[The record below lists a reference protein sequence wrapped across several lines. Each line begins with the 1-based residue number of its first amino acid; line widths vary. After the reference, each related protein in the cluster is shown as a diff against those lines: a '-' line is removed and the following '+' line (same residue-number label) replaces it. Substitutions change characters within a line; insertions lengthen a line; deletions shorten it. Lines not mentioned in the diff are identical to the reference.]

1 MLDFETDFED
11 YVESDFEYDA
21 EAWDEALP
29 RGKFPSRPGVKLP
42 PRGNVI
48 PRRVGPGYASKADLD
63 AVAKRLDDKVHA
75 NGTAIKTLET
85 RSRGVEREVGTI
97 ANALKKEI
105 ALRKKENAELKSR
118 ADQAAQIAMILPLL
132 GGGTDSFSRLLP
144 SMLYGGMFGGSGGLG
159 GSSGDSNNSMLS
171 TMMMVI
177 ALQPPQAGG
186 K

>member
-11 YVESDFEYDA
+11 FVESDFEYDG
-21 EAWDEALP
+21 EAWDEAAP
-29 RGKFPSRPGVKLP
+29 RRNFAPRAGVKLP

-48 PRRVGPGYASKADLD
+48 PRRAAQGYATKADLE
-63 AVAKRLDDKVHA
+63 ATAKRLDDRIHTSA
-75 NGTAIKTLET
+75 AAIKTIET

-97 ANALKKEI
+97 GAALKKEI

-132 GGGTDSFSRLLP
+132 GGGDDSFSRLLP

-159 GSSGDSNNSMLS
+159 GSSGDSNSSMLS

-177 ALQPPQAGG
+177 ALQ